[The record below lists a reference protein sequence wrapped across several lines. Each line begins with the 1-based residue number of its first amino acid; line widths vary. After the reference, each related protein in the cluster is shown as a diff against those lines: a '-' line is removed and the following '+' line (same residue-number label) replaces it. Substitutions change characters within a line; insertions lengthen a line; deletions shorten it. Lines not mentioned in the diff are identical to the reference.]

1 MGDTENPMFSMQD
14 VFSRGWTIFK
24 ENIGLLLGVHVI
36 ALCIE
41 FLPQLLLGDSPGVKA
56 VVVIFS
62 LLLTFVTALGLVRIG
77 LNLVD
82 GEDANLA
89 DLFSCAHLVFKYLIA
104 SVLHG
109 ILILAGILLLIVPGL
124 IWAAQFS
131 QWPYLM
137 VEHEMGPIE
146 AMKESS
152 RITRGTRGKLIL
164 LYFAMILL
172 FILGVL
178 AVLVGVVVAYAVAT
192 VIGAT
197 VYREI
202 LANQPNAE
210 AAS

>member
-1 MGDTENPMFSMQD
+1 
-14 VFSRGWTIFK
+14 
-24 ENIGLLLGVHVI
+24 
-36 ALCIE
+36 
-41 FLPQLLLGDSPGVKA
+41 
-56 VVVIFS
+56 
-62 LLLTFVTALGLVRIG
+62 
-77 LNLVD
+77 
-82 GEDANLA
+82 
-89 DLFSCAHLVFKYLIA
+89 
-104 SVLHG
+104 
-109 ILILAGILLLIVPGL
+109 
-124 IWAAQFS
+124 
-131 QWPYLM
+131 M

-192 VIGAT
+192 VVGAT